1 MFEKILIA
9 NRGEIA
15 LRVIRTAREMGIRTA
30 AVYSEADAK
39 SYHVRLADEAY
50 YLGDGPSRDT
60 YLNADKIVDIAR
72 ENGVDAIHPGYGF
85 LSEKQH
91 FVEKVSAAGMKFI
104 GPPVSAMQ
112 KMGNKIAAKKS
123 VHKLGLPVTPGAID
137 LVTDPKQAEE
147 IAREAGYPV
156 IVKAAGGGGGM
167 GIVVAQTKDDLLK
180 AMKAASA
187 VAEASFGDG
196 SVFVEKFLHKPRHIE
211 VQVLADQHGNVLH
224 YGERECSIQR
234 RFQKLVEEAPSPVVT
249 PEIRREMGR
258 VATEAAKY
266 AGYQNAGTVEMM
278 WSEGKFYFNEMN
290 VRLQVEHPV
299 TEQVYGVDLVREQI
313 RIASGEKLGYT
324 QEDIDKRLRG
334 WSMEVRINA
343 EDPYR
348 DFLPTPGVIDRLQLP
363 AGPGVRVDAN
373 IYAGYE
379 IPSLYDSMIAKLI
392 TWGQDRTAAIARMT
406 RALKEFDVGSL
417 TTTIPFHKIVM
428 KNDAFRDGDMS
439 TSFVKDQQ
447 ILERL
452 IEEEAFYQA
461 RTEEVAVAILAALE
475 EQPGG
480 ASEYARRHAGVPEI
494 TSDAGVSLTASG
506 SRWAQAARMEA
517 LRRR

>member
-1 MFEKILIA
+1 MFDKILVA

-39 SYHVRLADEAY
+39 SSHIRLADEAY

-60 YLNADKIVDIAR
+60 YLNADKILDIAT
-72 ENGVDAIHPGYGF
+72 ENGADAIHPGYGF

-91 FVEKVSAAGMKFI
+91 FVEKVSAAGIKFI

-112 KMGNKIAAKKS
+112 AMGNKIAAKKS

-137 LVTDPKQAEE
+137 LITDPKQAEE
-147 IAREAGYPV
+147 IAREVGYPV
-156 IVKAAGGGGGM
+156 IIKAAGGGGGM

-196 SVFVEKFLHKPRHIE
+196 SVFVEKFLDKPRHIE
-211 VQVLADQHGNVLH
+211 IQVLADEHGNVVH

-234 RFQKLVEEAPSPVVT
+234 RFQKLVEESPSPVVT
-249 PEIRREMGR
+249 PEIRAEMGR
-258 VATEAAKY
+258 VATRAAQH

-299 TEQVYGVDLVREQI
+299 TEMVYRVDLVREQI
-313 RIASGEKLGYT
+313 RVAAGEKLGYT
-324 QEDIDKRLRG
+324 QDDIDRRLHG
-334 WSMEVRINA
+334 SAVEVRINA

-348 DFLPTPGVIDRLQLP
+348 DFLPTPGRIDRLHLP
-363 AGPGVRVDAN
+363 GGPGVRVDTH
-373 IYAGYE
+373 IYDGYE
-379 IPSLYDSMIAKLI
+379 IPTLYDSMIAKVIAWSGTRPL
-392 TWGQDRTAAIARMT
+392 AIARMT

-417 TTTIPFHKIVM
+417 VTTVPFHKVVM
-428 KNDAFRDGDMS
+428 KNEAFQLGELS
-439 TSFVKDQQ
+439 TGFVKDQK

-452 IEEEAFYQA
+452 IEEDQFYEARAQ
-461 RTEEVAVAILAALE
+461 EVAVAILAALE

-480 ASEYARRHAGVPEI
+480 AAEYARRHAPVVV
-494 TSDAGVSLTASG
+494 DAPQDGGAATRTG
-506 SRWAQAARMEA
+506 SRWAQAARLES